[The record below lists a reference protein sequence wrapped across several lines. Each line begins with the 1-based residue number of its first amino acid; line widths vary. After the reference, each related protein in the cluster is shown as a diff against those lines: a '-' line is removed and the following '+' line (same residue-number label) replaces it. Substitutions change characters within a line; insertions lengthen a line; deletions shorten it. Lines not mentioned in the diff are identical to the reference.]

1 MKTSLLP
8 VLALAAIC
16 LLSAC
21 APATSDTAPVH
32 ADSAASAFAPP
43 VGRTESPAPAADAP
57 SPAPASVPEAEPAP
71 VYEAAPAESDVLLTL
86 DGQPLTAYAQ
96 DGALYLALEGYAAAA
111 GAQVREKIGA
121 PPSTPSCAVTTDGGT
136 QRFTMHSDAVYDG
149 ERWFVP
155 LETALNWTGGWTYT
169 DVEENHLYCSS
180 APRYPTLPEGCRVPV
195 LMYHAVSDDCWGYEG
210 LFVSPADLETQL
222 QLLVDEGCTP
232 IWFEDLP
239 HADQYEKP
247 VILTFDDGYADN
259 YTELF
264 PLLKKY
270 NVKATIFVI
279 ADHMGIAHKMTAE
292 QAKELS
298 DSGLV
303 SIQSHTMTHGLLDTM
318 NAEELT
324 YQLAQSQLA
333 IARMTGRVPTVVCY
347 PEGRY
352 SQLALEVAARYYT
365 YGTTME
371 VWCYTTDD
379 DPLRVARYAV
389 MRDTDI
395 WTFRCIIDG
404 L

>member
-1 MKTSLLP
+1 MKKSLLP

-21 APATSDTAPVH
+21 APAVSDTPPAH
-32 ADSAASAFAPP
+32 ADAVSPDFAHS
-43 VGRTESPAPAADAP
+43 VGRAEPAAPTADAP
-57 SPAPASVPEAEPAP
+57 SSAPISVPEAAPAP
-71 VYEAAPAESDVLLTL
+71 VYEDTPAESDVLLTL
-86 DGQPLTAYAQ
+86 DGQPVTAYTQ
-96 DGALYLALEGYAAAA
+96 DGALYLTLESYAAAT
-111 GAQVREKIGA
+111 GAQIREKNGV
-121 PPSTPSCAVTTDGGT
+121 PPSIPSCAVTTDGGT
-136 QRFTMHSDAVYDG
+136 QRFTMRSDAVYDG
-149 ERWFVP
+149 ARWFVP

-169 DVEENHLYCSS
+169 DSEENHLYCSS
-180 APRYPTLPEGCRVPV
+180 APRCPTLPAGCRVPV
-195 LMYHAVSDDCWGYEG
+195 PMYHAVSDDCWGYEG
-210 LFVSPADLETQL
+210 LFVSPADMETQL
-222 QLLVDEGCTP
+222 QLLVDEGYTP

-247 VILTFDDGYADN
+247 VILTFDDGYDDN

-292 QAKELS
+292 QATELS

-318 NAEELT
+318 NEEELT
-324 YQLAQSQLA
+324 HQFAQSQRA
-333 IARMTGRVPTVVCY
+333 IARMTGKVPTVVCY
-347 PEGRY
+347 PEGRFT
-352 SQLALEVAARYYT
+352 QLALDVAARYYT
-365 YGTTME
+365 YGTSME
-371 VWCYTTDD
+371 VWCYTTGT

-389 MRDTDI
+389 MRDTDL